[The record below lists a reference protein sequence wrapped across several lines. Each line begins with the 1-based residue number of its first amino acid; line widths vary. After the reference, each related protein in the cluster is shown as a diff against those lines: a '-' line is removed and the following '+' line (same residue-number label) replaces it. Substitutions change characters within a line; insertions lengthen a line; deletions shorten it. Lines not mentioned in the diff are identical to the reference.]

1 MINNIYKLGKKLFTI
16 NRSITGNGV
25 RLTLLNIKKE
35 LKKLKIHEVRSGTR
49 FYDWKIPPEWNV
61 KKAYVKDKNGKI
73 IIDIKNNNIQLVGYS
88 TPSNFLVNKSKLL
101 EHIHSIKNQ
110 PNAIPY
116 ITSYYKKYW
125 GFCVTDNLRKKI
137 KKNYLNNDKFLIK
150 IDSNFKKKGS
160 LTYGEFILP
169 GKSKKEILIS
179 TNICHPQMANN
190 ELSGPLVALAL
201 AKHFS
206 KYKNEKTLRF
216 VFIPETI
223 GSIAYL
229 NLNYNELKRN
239 VIAGYTLSCIGDQRS
254 YSFIPTKYGSTIS
267 DKAAKKAFEELN
279 LKYKKFS
286 FLKRGSDE
294 RQYNSPGI
302 DLPIA
307 SILRTKYLEFPE
319 YHTSLDNFNLMTK
332 RGLLGGYKIVKKT
345 IEIIMNEIIPVS
357 KEICEPKL
365 QKKNLYKSLSIRNN
379 FESTNLPRIILNFLQ
394 YADGKN
400 TIHDISKH
408 IKMPINKTLEI
419 YKLLYKQN
427 LLEKN

>member
-1 MINNIYKLGKKLFTI
+1 MDNIYKIGKKLFTI

-25 RLTLLNIKKE
+25 RSTLLNIKKE
-35 LKKLKIHEVRSGTR
+35 LKKLKICEVKSGKK

-61 KKAYVKDKNGKI
+61 KKAYVKDKNGKV
-73 IIDIKNNNIQLVGYS
+73 IIDIKNNNLHLVGYS
-88 TPSNFLVNKSKLL
+88 TPCNFFVNKEKLL
-101 EHIHSIKNQ
+101 KHVHSIKKQ

-116 ITSYYKKYW
+116 VTSYYKKYW

-137 KKNYLNNDKFLIK
+137 KKFYLNNDKFLIK
-150 IDSNFKKKGS
+150 IESNFKKNGS
-160 LTYGEFILP
+160 LTFGELLIP

-206 KYKNEKTLRF
+206 KQKNEKTIRF

-229 NLNYNELKRN
+229 NLNYNELKKN

-267 DKAAKKAFEELN
+267 DKAAKRAFKELN

-332 RGLLGGYKIVKKT
+332 KGLSGGYKVVKKA
-345 IEIIMNEIIPVS
+345 IEILMKEIIPVS
-357 KEICEPKL
+357 KVICEPKL
-365 QKKNLYKSLSIRNN
+365 QKKNLYKSLSIRAN

-394 YADGKN
+394 
-400 TIHDISKH
+400 
-408 IKMPINKTLEI
+408 
-419 YKLLYKQN
+419 
-427 LLEKN
+427 